1 MLIKLNNKNDV
12 GIIWGFYLKR
22 TMLIEKT
29 EVAISIVG
37 AIKKIAIYSGGLEV
51 VVVPCATNLTE

>member
-1 MLIKLNNKNDV
+1 
-12 GIIWGFYLKR
+12 
-22 TMLIEKT
+22 MLIEKT

-51 VVVPCATNLTE
+51 IVVPCTTNLTEWIATECTEIS

>member
-1 MLIKLNNKNDV
+1 MLIKLNNKND
-12 GIIWGFYLKR
+12 IRQALRLKLKR

-51 VVVPCATNLTE
+51 IVVPCATNLTE

>member
-1 MLIKLNNKNDV
+1 MRLK
-12 GIIWGFYLKR
+12 LKR

>member
-1 MLIKLNNKNDV
+1 
-12 GIIWGFYLKR
+12 
-22 TMLIEKT
+22 MLIEKT

-51 VVVPCATNLTE
+51 VVVPCATNLPE